1 MQFLSYRWLLGEF
14 VKVSIIYFM
23 KHPEFWSTFLIF
35 NFSGETLCF
44 VTSAFRYVNAFAD
57 WMSLGMIA
65 LSRCVSLTK
74 PDLGERLF
82 SGRNGKLIILM
93 VWIYANLLV
102 VPVYFGVSYE
112 WNLSFI
118 VHTLIR
124 FLYFR
129 VLALLGIIVT
139 MANVTSYLRIGPMFI
154 PGYFCMELG
163 SQYHVSLPLLV
174 MVLFGGMFGVMTS
187 IWKTWL
193 EGMSFR
199 ILYFERIS

>member
-1 MQFLSYRWLLGEF
+1 M
-14 VKVSIIYFM
+14 
-23 KHPEFWSTFLIF
+23 F

-112 WNLSFI
+112 
-118 VHTLIR
+118 
-124 FLYFR
+124 
-129 VLALLGIIVT
+129 
-139 MANVTSYLRIGPMFI
+139 
-154 PGYFCMELG
+154 
-163 SQYHVSLPLLV
+163 
-174 MVLFGGMFGVMTS
+174 
-187 IWKTWL
+187 
-193 EGMSFR
+193 
-199 ILYFERIS
+199 